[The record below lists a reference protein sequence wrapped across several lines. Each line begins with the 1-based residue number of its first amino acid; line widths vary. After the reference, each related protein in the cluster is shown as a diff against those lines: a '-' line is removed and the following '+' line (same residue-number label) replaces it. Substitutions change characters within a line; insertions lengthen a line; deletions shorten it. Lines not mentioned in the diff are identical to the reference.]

1 MRHQVS
7 GRKLKRTHS
16 HRKALLC
23 NLATSLFEHK
33 KIETTEAK
41 AKELRPFA
49 EGLITK
55 AKNSLIK
62 EKQGALSAGQTV
74 DVHTRRIVGKLIR
87 NKAVLQELFDA
98 IAPVVET
105 RNGGYSRIIKTGI
118 RRGDSARTAII
129 ELVDWAAPL
138 DGTVFLKKKKRKPSA
153 KTTTPAVTP
162 AIKPVD
168 KIQEHIAEV
177 KTIES
182 DIIPSAD
189 IVETISEEFPIDDV
203 VEAPIEEIQDFPPLD
218 DDGSTFRIKSE
229 ESNEDLGLEDKKD

>member
-55 AKNSLIK
+55 AKNSLLK

-74 DVHTRRIVGKLIR
+74 DVHQRRIVGKLIR
-87 NKAVLQELFDA
+87 NKAVLEELFDA
-98 IAPVVET
+98 IAPVVES

-138 DGTVFLKKKKRKPSA
+138 DGTVFLKKKKRKPAVKSSTPAATPPA
-153 KTTTPAVTP
+153 KVKEKIVDVEPPKNEIITTPEVVSISNAE
-162 AIKPVD
+162 IKEYP
-168 KIQEHIAEV
+168 
-177 KTIES
+177 T
-182 DIIPSAD
+182 
-189 IVETISEEFPIDDV
+189 
-203 VEAPIEEIQDFPPLD
+203 LD
-218 DDGSTFRIKSE
+218 DDGSTFRMKSDDVKD
-229 ESNEDLGLEDKKD
+229 SGFEDKKD

>member
-1 MRHQVS
+1 
-7 GRKLKRTHS
+7 
-16 HRKALLC
+16 LC

-62 EKQGALSAGQTV
+62 EKQGVLAPGQTV
-74 DVHTRRIVGKLIR
+74 DVHTRRIVGKLVR

-98 IAPVVET
+98 IAPAVEA
-105 RNGGYSRIIKTGI
+105 RNGGYTRIIKTGI

-129 ELVDWAAPL
+129 ELVDWAAPK
-138 DGTVFLKKKKRKPSA
+138 DGAFEMKKKKRKPAVKSA
-153 KTTTPAVTP
+153 AHGVTP
-162 AIKPVD
+162 VVKPVTKVQEKVSET
-168 KIQEHIAEV
+168 KIPEAKVEETKVQDVEVTPIPEAEV
-177 KTIES
+177 IAN
-182 DIIPSAD
+182 D
-189 IVETISEEFPIDDV
+189 
-203 VEAPIEEIQDFPPLD
+203 EIQDFAPLD

-229 ESNEDLGLEDKKD
+229 ENADSGSEDKKD